1 MEIMQQKAS
10 SSYLLNEDIFY
21 CHLKEWPNCV
31 SSHLGVITEQSWQD
45 LFLLFF
51 FFFFSHDLISVSFFR
66 CHSLPGCWQSL
77 QNLTSA
83 SIRPEA
89 LLMCVI
95 PWERGSGLL
104 PCHRHIWPI
113 NINLLLI
120 PLFSLFIC
128 WTSVFSLLCLKQQI
142 SSLILLLDKQLTID
156 FVPGFLSTIS
166 LTTTNTIYY
175 TTNIQKCS
183 KRNNDSR
190 VLPGFTCQ
198 QKLGSDVLSCTRT
211 ATVLSL
217 RTSQPYEGSRRNNLY

>member
-1 MEIMQQKAS
+1 MAKLCLFSPGCYNWTIVARPF
-10 SSYLLNEDIFY
+10 LL
-21 CHLKEWPNCV
+21 L
-31 SSHLGVITEQSWQD
+31 
-45 LFLLFF
+45 LLFF
-51 FFFFSHDLISVSFFR
+51 LSHVLISVSFFR
-66 CHSLPGCWQSL
+66 CQSLPGCWQSL

-89 LLMCVI
+89 LPMCVI
-95 PWERGSGLL
+95 PWGRGSGLL
-104 PCHRHIWPI
+104 PRHGHIWHI

-128 WTSVFSLLCLKQQI
+128 WMSVFSLLCLKQQI

-156 FVPGFLSTIS
+156 FVPVFLSTIS
-166 LTTTNTIYY
+166 LTTTNTNYY

-198 QKLGSDVLSCTRT
+198 QKLGSDVLSFTWT
-211 ATVLSL
+211 TTGLSL
-217 RTSQPYEGSRRNNLY
+217 RTSLPYEGSRKNNLY

>member
-1 MEIMQQKAS
+1 MAKLCLFSPGCYNWTIVARPF
-10 SSYLLNEDIFY
+10 LL
-21 CHLKEWPNCV
+21 L
-31 SSHLGVITEQSWQD
+31 
-45 LFLLFF
+45 LLFF
-51 FFFFSHDLISVSFFR
+51 FSHVLISVSFFR
-66 CHSLPGCWQSL
+66 CQSLPGCWQSL

-89 LLMCVI
+89 LPMCVI
-95 PWERGSGLL
+95 PWGRGSGLL
-104 PCHRHIWPI
+104 PRHGHIWHI

-128 WTSVFSLLCLKQQI
+128 WMSVFSLLCLKQQI

-156 FVPGFLSTIS
+156 FVPVFLSTIS
-166 LTTTNTIYY
+166 LTTTNTNYY

-190 VLPGFTCQ
+190 VLPGFTWQ

-211 ATVLSL
+211 TTGLSL
-217 RTSQPYEGSRRNNLY
+217 RTSLPYEGSRKNNLY

>member
-1 MEIMQQKAS
+1 MAKLCLFSPGCYNWTIVARPF
-10 SSYLLNEDIFY
+10 LL
-21 CHLKEWPNCV
+21 L
-31 SSHLGVITEQSWQD
+31 
-45 LFLLFF
+45 LLFF
-51 FFFFSHDLISVSFFR
+51 LSHVLISVSFFR
-66 CHSLPGCWQSL
+66 CQSLPGCWQSL

-89 LLMCVI
+89 LPMCVI
-95 PWERGSGLL
+95 PWGRGSGLL
-104 PCHRHIWPI
+104 PRHGHIWHI

-128 WTSVFSLLCLKQQI
+128 WMSVFSLLCLKQQI

-156 FVPGFLSTIS
+156 FVPVFLSTIS
-166 LTTTNTIYY
+166 LTTTNTNYY

-190 VLPGFTCQ
+190 VLPGFTWQ

-211 ATVLSL
+211 TTGLSL
-217 RTSQPYEGSRRNNLY
+217 RTSLPYEGSRKNNLY